1 MFNINVRVRAFMNTK
16 PVTLEMGS
24 TVREAVKTMVEKEI
38 GSVLIAKGGV
48 PVGIITERDILRR
61 LVYPAETL
69 EKSVEELMTTPLITV
84 GPLATLGE
92 AAEIMVQRKIRRLPV
107 KEGDKIVGMITQR
120 DLQRALME
128 TFNALLLG

>member
-16 PVTLEMGS
+16 PETLEVGS

-38 GSVLIAKGGV
+38 GSVLIAKEGV

-61 LVYPAETL
+61 LVYRGETL
-69 EKSVEELMTTPLITV
+69 ERSVEELMTTPLITV

-107 KEGDKIVGMITQR
+107 KEGDKIVGIITQR